1 MFVVGSAARVA
12 FVGARWRHEPGY
24 MHGAPATIATVAQLR
39 ERALPDLATNL
50 LQYYCT
56 TPSCIMTALVI
67 YHDGAFLAL
76 YRRI

>member
-39 ERALPDLATNL
+39 ERTLPDL
-50 LQYYCT
+50 LQIYYSIT
-56 TPSCIMTALVI
+56 VLHRHAS
-67 YHDGAFLAL
+67 
-76 YRRI
+76 

>member
-1 MFVVGSAARVA
+1 VFVVGSAARVA

-39 ERALPDLATNL
+39 IPATNL
-50 LQYYCT
+50 LQYHCS